1 MYIKSK
7 DYSTNYGFLKRII
20 SADDVVS
27 DAFRYILNK
36 MKGLQEPTVQT
47 STGGSCMCNQPQQE
61 KGTFQRL
68 ETWLRSTMTKERFS
82 NLIVLNN
89 HKERTANLPLRPPTP
104 PPIQKRWLLGLAL

>member
-68 ETWLRSTMTKERFS
+68 EIYKHDSAQQWLKKGSVTW
-82 NLIVLNN
+82 
-89 HKERTANLPLRPPTP
+89 
-104 PPIQKRWLLGLAL
+104 